1 MAIKIITPPTAEP
14 VTLAEAKAH
23 CRVTGTDEDSLFTS
37 FYIPQ
42 ARAMAEA
49 ELRRPLCSQ
58 TFELTLDDFPD
69 IEINLQTASVT
80 SIVSVKY
87 IASGVEQTI
96 ASTNYGLDNADP
108 YESWLIPAA
117 TYDWPTPDDA
127 ANSVRVRFVAGYG
140 TQADVPVGIKQWML
154 LHIAAAYENRGA
166 LNERD
171 MKPLAFL
178 DTLIAFERV
187 WKAI

>member
-1 MAIKIITPPTAEP
+1 M
-14 VTLAEAKAH
+14 
-23 CRVTGTDEDSLFTS
+23 SLES
-37 FYIPQ
+37 
-42 ARAMAEA
+42 
-49 ELRRPLCSQ
+49 
-58 TFELTLDDFPD
+58 D
-69 IEINLQTASVT
+69 LQTL
-80 SIVSVKY
+80 VSGVVQ
-87 IASGVEQTI
+87 SVEQTI
-96 ASTNYGLDNADP
+96 ASSNYGLDNADP

-127 ANSVRVRFVAGYG
+127 ANAVRIRFVAGYG
-140 TQADVPVGIKQWML
+140 TPADVPAGIKHWML